1 MLYKHMTANDC
12 RISDWCSDV
21 FISNHPA
28 STTVALFPTAVVAPL
43 FLKVSPR
50 ASAPN
55 TLPPPECNTTI
66 GRGQG
71 RFVLLRKSW
80 KRAGVSCSISPVATI
95 HWQLGRFS
103 AQLVSS
109 NVIGECVA
117 A

>member
-1 MLYKHMTANDC
+1 MYQET
-12 RISDWCSDV
+12 SSV
-21 FISNHPA
+21 PA
-28 STTVALFPTAVVAPL
+28 STTLTLFPTAVVAPS

-50 ASAPN
+50 ASAPS

-66 GRGQG
+66 GRGRG

-109 NVIGECVA
+109 NVIEIGRAHV
-117 A
+117 